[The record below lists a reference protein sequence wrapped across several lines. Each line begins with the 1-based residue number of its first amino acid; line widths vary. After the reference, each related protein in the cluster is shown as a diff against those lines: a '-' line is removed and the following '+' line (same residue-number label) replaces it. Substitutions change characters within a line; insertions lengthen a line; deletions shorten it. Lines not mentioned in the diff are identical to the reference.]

1 MIHDSTPQSLHLLK
15 RLAGD
20 FWNTIHDQ
28 TAVNYSVAIVA
39 STLPTRVVVIAVMV
53 LALLTMIIMMMLM
66 MMLMMM
72 VMIMMMM
79 IGQRSSQNPSLDLP

>member
-66 MMLMMM
+66 MM

>member
-20 FWNTIHDQ
+20 FWNTIQDQ

-39 STLPTRVVVIAVMV
+39 STLPTRVVVMAVVV
-53 LALLTMIIMMMLM
+53 LALLTMMIMMMLM
-66 MMLMMM
+66 MMLM
-72 VMIMMMM
+72 MIMMMM